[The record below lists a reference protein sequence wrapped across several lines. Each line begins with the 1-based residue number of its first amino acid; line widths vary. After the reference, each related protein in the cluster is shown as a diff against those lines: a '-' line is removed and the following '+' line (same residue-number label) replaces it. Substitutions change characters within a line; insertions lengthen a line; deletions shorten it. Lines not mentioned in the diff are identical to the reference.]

1 MSTEYAYS
9 RDDVPPTPHTA
20 GVGARRKHT
29 PKLPLSAFSVQ
40 GSSSGFPLPTPD
52 PSLMLPM
59 SIVDAGVSGVST
71 WEGLSEWWT
80 KAADHADR
88 TSGLVVQAPS
98 LEAAEGL
105 VELYPGH
112 MLNRAYTATMEKVL
126 AVSVPIDLS
135 APFSLPQRLAKPE
148 IHLAISSPFKS
159 GSETYAKSLQAV
171 LEAGHVA
178 EIDIVSDL
186 SDDAAWEELEDVLGK
201 ALPSEEEKRKPVVL
215 KNLLP
220 PAIGFATPLV
230 KLLTAPVYKA
240 YQDHITSLSLF
251 PSVYVQLSPPEW
263 GIVPAEKG
271 DEEVQKERREWKR
284 RIKLYLGPV
293 VEAFGFS
300 RIIYSSAGSSK
311 APVSKAS
318 DWYTLARECVAE
330 MGVEQDAIDAVFGVN
345 GLDVYKA

>member
-1 MSTEYAYS
+1 MSSYDDYS

-52 PSLMLPM
+52 PSLMLPV

-88 TSGLVVQAPS
+88 TSGIVVQAPT

-135 APFSLPQRLAKPE
+135 EPFSLPERLSKSE
-148 IHLAISSPFKS
+148 VHLAINSPFKS
-159 GSETYAKSLQAV
+159 ASDTYAKGLQAV
-171 LEAGHVA
+171 LEGGHVA
-178 EIDIVSDL
+178 EIEVAADL
-186 SDDAAWEELEDVLGK
+186 TTDAVWDELEDVLSK
-201 ALPSEEEKRKPVVL
+201 ALPSEEQKRKPVVL

-220 PAIGFATPLV
+220 PALGFQTPLV
-230 KLLTAPVYKA
+230 KLLTHPVYKA
-240 YQDHITSLSLF
+240 YQDHITTLSLF
-251 PSVYVQLSPPEW
+251 PSVYVQFGPPEW
-263 GIVPAEKG
+263 GVVPAEKG
-271 DEEVQKERREWKR
+271 NEEVQKERREWKR

-300 RIIYSSAGSSK
+300 RIIYSSTGSSK
-311 APVSKAS
+311 APISKAS

-330 MGVEQDAIDAVFGVN
+330 MGVEQDALDTVFGIN